1 MNNGFNLRN
10 YAATKLKYLR
20 ETNNMTQDDLAEQ
33 ISKRIDKE
41 VKRQTVSLYENGERG
56 MNQDILFALSD
67 IFDVSINV
75 FFPETTNKMKH
86 DDFFDGRKL
95 YLKKRKILREIE
107 AKYNRIMNYFERSRM
122 QYEYWLKH
130 TI

>member
-56 MNQDILFALSD
+56 INQDILFALSD
-67 IFDVSINV
+67 IFNVSINV

-86 DDFFDGRKL
+86 DDYK
-95 YLKKRKILREIE
+95 KILKDKGLMDENENIDKEKIDDLMRVAEMMKKFNE
-107 AKYNRIMNYFERSRM
+107 K
-122 QYEYWLKH
+122 
-130 TI
+130 